1 MDMLLGRL
9 DGQIDMRIRA
19 IEAVNNQFRRPLA
32 FIAFTEYLESSLTA
46 ARCLFDID
54 RSVR

>member
-19 IEAVNNQFRRPLA
+19 IEAVSSQLRRPLA
-32 FIAFTEYLESSLTA
+32 LIAFKEY
-46 ARCLFDID
+46 
-54 RSVR
+54 